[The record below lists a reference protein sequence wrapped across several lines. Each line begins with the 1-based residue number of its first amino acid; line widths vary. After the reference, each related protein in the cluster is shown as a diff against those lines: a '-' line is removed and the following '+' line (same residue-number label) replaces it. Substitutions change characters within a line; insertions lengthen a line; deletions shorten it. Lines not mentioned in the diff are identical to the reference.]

1 MSTSLTN
8 RELEYKQLNKRRRI
22 EFTLGRKA
30 QNATLQGTVS
40 SKQLEHSSS
49 HPVKGTSKDSLFDSS
64 IVEQH
69 LQWKKIQR
77 VGPGFYN
84 EGNTCFLNSTLQC
97 LLYIPAFIQVLL
109 SESAE
114 TLRRLQKGESNM
126 KPILELFTILAREV
140 WQNQHGQ
147 AISPKGLVTSIRR
160 VGKQFKPFRQEDA
173 HEYMRQLIDTMNEEI
188 LKSHNLKLSDG
199 KITQTTMISR
209 VFGGNLCNI
218 LSCPKCSYQS
228 KTFNHFQDLSLDI
241 NKQGINSVDA
251 AIKSFTTVEYLSQGN
266 EWKCEKCKQ
275 KVKVSIAFLTFSHF
289 FRFT

>member
-1 MSTSLTN
+1 MSTSLHN
-8 RELEYKQLNKRRRI
+8 RELEYKQLKKRRRI

-30 QNATLQGTVS
+30 QNASLHGAVS
-40 SKQLEHSSS
+40 SKHLENSASQ
-49 HPVKGTSKDSLFDSS
+49 PMKVTCKDSLFDSS
-64 IVEQH
+64 IVEKN
-69 LQWKKIQR
+69 LQWNKVQR

-97 LLYIPAFIQVLL
+97 LLYIPAFVQVLL
-109 SESAE
+109 SESTIE
-114 TLRRLQKGESNM
+114 TIRRLQKGESNM

-140 WQNQHGQ
+140 WQNQHGS
-147 AISPKGLVTSIRR
+147 AISPKGLVISIKR

-173 HEYMRQLIDTMNEEI
+173 HEYMRQLIDTMHEEI
-188 LKSHNLKLSDG
+188 LKSHHLKLSDG
-199 KITQTTMISR
+199 KITQTSMISR

-275 KVKVSIAFLTFSHF
+275 KVKVMVSTHIFS
-289 FRFT
+289 